1 MISGDVMRGFN
12 DLLIL
17 SLLAEKDSYGYDISQ
32 TIKETSGGLYV
43 MKETTLY
50 SAFNRLEKK
59 EWIQSYSSSESFG
72 KPRTYYYITQAGMD
86 AYLDKLVEWEAVKH
100 VLDSIIKKEEKPHGH
115 DSRVP

>member
-17 SLLAEKDSYGYDISQ
+17 SILSKEDSYGYKVSQ
-32 TIKETSGGLYV
+32 IIKDFSGGLYI

-59 EWIQSYSSSESFG
+59 ELIQSYSSSESFG
-72 KPRTYYYITQAGMD
+72 KPRTYYRITSSGIE
-86 AYLDKLVEWEAVKH
+86 AYMEKLVEWEQVKH
-100 VLDSIIKKEEKPHGH
+100 IIDRFTKEEEKKDGH
-115 DSRVP
+115 HS